1 MTTQTT
7 KSPQFANKAPQL
19 VGKHPDTR
27 HGVILYVEDVNLS
40 FDGFKALNNL
50 NLYINKGELRCLIGA
65 NGAGKTT
72 LMDLSLVD
80 GLAIGN
86 GVITVENEA
95 QAWIRADVNRKDKGG
110 DAARA
115 AMAMAVLKQAFCS

>member
-1 MTTQTT
+1 MMTTQTT
-7 KSPQFANKAPQL
+7 KSPQFANKARSY
-19 VGKHPDTR
+19 GKHPDTR

-72 LMDLSLVD
+72 LMTLLQ
-80 GLAIGN
+80 
-86 GVITVENEA
+86 E
-95 QAWIRADVNRKDKGG
+95 
-110 DAARA
+110 DAA
-115 AMAMAVLKQAFCS
+115 